1 MQIDSLQLQLIAQK
15 GLIHERPK
23 RGSFKNQY
31 VYVPLTMCIM
41 LNFQFMWIQNQM
53 TYVKYFA
60 RNDETNIQP
69 LSVLSILLLFVSN
82 EALSI

>member
-1 MQIDSLQLQLIAQK
+1 
-15 GLIHERPK
+15 
-23 RGSFKNQY
+23 
-31 VYVPLTMCIM
+31 MCIM
-41 LNFQFMWIQNQM
+41 LNFKFMRIQNRM

-82 EALSI
+82 EALSIWTPRLSNEPEI